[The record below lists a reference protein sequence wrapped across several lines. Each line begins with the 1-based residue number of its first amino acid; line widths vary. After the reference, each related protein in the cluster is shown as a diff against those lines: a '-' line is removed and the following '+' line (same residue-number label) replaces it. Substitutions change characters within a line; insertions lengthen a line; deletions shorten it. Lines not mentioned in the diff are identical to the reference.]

1 MEKLKQKKLPWAAKI
16 LMMVQIFIVG
26 TFQKWSPVDVNWQGG
41 GGGWSPSL
49 TLKTFLAGEATM
61 MMMMMMMMIGG
72 GGGDDDDDVGNG
84 GDGDDDD
91 DDYDDDDDDDD
102 R

>member
-1 MEKLKQKKLPWAAKI
+1 MYWNLDQKWYICADNLVVYPQNWKNLSKRKLPWAAKI

-61 MMMMMMMMIGG
+61 MMMMMMIG
-72 GGGDDDDDVGNG
+72 GGGDDDDM
-84 GDGDDDD
+84 
-91 DDYDDDDDDDD
+91 Y
-102 R
+102 